1 MDDADRSL
9 LDALQEAIPLV
20 RSPWAAVGSTLGLA
34 EGEVLSRL
42 ERLVDERRLSFLG
55 PIYDARALGYRTTLA
70 ALDVDAGHLDEVA
83 AAVGSYPGVS
93 HCYEREGRPSLWFT
107 LAVPPG
113 RTLASVVRA
122 VARRPGVRGALI
134 LPELRRYKLR
144 VRFRLGTAPA
154 ETSEVR
160 GSPRPSRPVPLDED
174 DRRAVRL
181 LGDGLPLTSDPF
193 LTLAGSEEAGR
204 WLLGRLE
211 AHLRSGVARR
221 VAALV
226 RHGRVGYRANVM
238 AVWDATRARADEAGP
253 ILAEDGSVSHCYLR
267 RRAPGWSHSLYA
279 MVHGRSEDEVEA
291 AARRLASTANLPPP
305 LLLRSLREFKK
316 ERLRFFTDDYD
327 RWRPEG
333 VGPAATVHRKEPTS

>member
-1 MDDADRSL
+1 MDDIDRRL

-20 RSPWAAVGSTLGLA
+20 RTPWAEVGSSLGLA

-42 ERLVDERRLSFLG
+42 VRLVDERRVSFLG

-70 ALDVDAGHLDEVA
+70 ALDVDAGHLEEVA
-83 AAVGSYPGVS
+83 AVVGSYPGVS

-113 RTLASVVRA
+113 TTLASVVRA
-122 VARRPGVRGALI
+122 VARHAGVRGAML

-144 VRFRLGTAPA
+144 VRFQLGP
-154 ETSEVR
+154 ERTSLHEDP
-160 GSPRPSRPVPLDED
+160 GSPRPSRSVPLDGD
-174 DRRAVRL
+174 DRKAVRL
-181 LGDGLPLTSDPF
+181 LGDGLPLSSDPF
-193 LTLAGSEEAGR
+193 LALAGSEGEAE
-204 WLLGRLE
+204 WLLARLE
-211 AHLRSGVARR
+211 KHVRSGLARR

-253 ILAEDGSVSHCYLR
+253 ILAQEGAVSHCYLR
-267 RRAPGWSHSLYA
+267 RTTPGWPHSLYA
-279 MVHGRSEDEVEA
+279 MIHGRSEDEVEA
-291 AARRLASTANLPPP
+291 VARRLASSASLPSP

-327 RWRPEG
+327 RWHPEG
-333 VGPAATVHRKEPTS
+333 VAPSATVDERESTS

>member
-1 MDDADRSL
+1 MDDTDRRL

-20 RSPWAAVGSTLGLA
+20 RTPWAAVGSALGIA
-34 EGEVLSRL
+34 ESDVLT
-42 ERLVDERRLSFLG
+42 RLVRLADERRLSFLG

-70 ALDVDAGHLDEVA
+70 ALDVDPGHLGQVA
-83 AAVGSYPGVS
+83 ALVGSYPGVS

-122 VARRPGVRGALI
+122 VARHPGVRGALL

-144 VRFRLGTAPA
+144 VRFRLGNAPA
-154 ETSEVR
+154 ASPEDR
-160 GSPRPSRPVPLDED
+160 GSPRPGRSVPLDED

-181 LGDGLPLTSDPF
+181 LGDGFPLTHDPF
-193 LTLAGSEEAGR
+193 LTLAGSDEGGR
-204 WLLGRLE
+204 SLLERLA
-211 AHLRSGVARR
+211 AHVRSGVARR

-238 AVWDATRARADEAGP
+238 AVWDAGRVRADQAGP
-253 ILAEDGSVSHCYLR
+253 ILAEDASVSHCYLR
-267 RRAPGWSHSLYA
+267 RRAPGWPHSLYA
-279 MVHGRSEDEVEA
+279 MIHGRNEEEVEA
-291 AARRLASTANLPPP
+291 AAGRLAVAADLPPP

-327 RWRPEG
+327 RWTPEG
-333 VGPAATVHRKEPTS
+333 IAPSAPVDRRESRS